1 MRNARI
7 IAASLLLGVAAN
19 ASAQTSL
26 NGQTKAITTAA
37 PFLSVCPDSRAG
49 GMGEVG
55 VSNTVDANAMHWNVG
70 GLAFL
75 KGQAGASLTYTPWLR
90 ALGLNDINLA
100 YLSGYVNTNKSG
112 VIGGSLRFF
121 SLGQIQWTDQNANV
135 TGKGNPNE
143 VAVDLG
149 YALKITENLSA
160 GVALRFFNSNLTTA
174 GNVQTQ
180 TRPINSGAGDVGFQ
194 YRKGF
199 KVNTP
204 QGKRRLDLGAGVAV
218 SNIGPKVSYTRN
230 RADRDFIPTNLRV
243 GYSLKY
249 SVDDYNSF
257 AFINDFNKLMVPS
270 EGGASDKSFLQGMFG
285 SFSDAKGGFSEEIS
299 EWTMQFG
306 AEYSYRDLLFV
317 RGGYFYE
324 DPQKGNRTFV
334 NVGLGIKYNA
344 LSVDFAYLA
353 PLAQSHPLQNTL
365 RFGIGVDLAS
375 AGNQ

>member
-7 IAASLLLGVAAN
+7 IAATALLLGVATKS
-19 ASAQTSL
+19 SAQTSL
-26 NGQTKAITTAA
+26 TGQTKAITTAA
-37 PFLSVCPDSRAG
+37 PFLSVCPDTRAG

-75 KGQAGASLTYTPWLR
+75 KGQAGVGLNYSPWLR

-100 YLSGYVNTNKSG
+100 YMSGYVNTNKAG

-121 SLGQIQWTDQNANV
+121 SLGQIQWTDQNGTV

-160 GVALRFFNSNLTTA
+160 GVALRYFNSNLTSTA
-174 GNVQTQ
+174 TTSSN
-180 TRPINSGAGDVGFQ
+180 RPINSGAGDIGFQ

-204 QGKRRLDLGAGVAV
+204 QGKRRLDFGAGLAV
-218 SNIGPKVSYTRN
+218 TNIGPKVSYTRN

-257 AFINDFNKLMVPS
+257 SFVNDFNKLMVPS
-270 EGGASDKSFLQGMFG
+270 AGGASQQSFLQGMFG
-285 SFSDAKGGFSEEIS
+285 SFSDAQNGFKEEIS

-306 AEYSYRDLLFV
+306 TEYSYRDLLFA
-317 RGGYFYE
+317 RAGFFYE
-324 DPQKGNRTFV
+324 DPLKGNRTFV
-334 NVGLGIKYNA
+334 NVGLGIKYNS
-344 LSVDFAYLA
+344 LNVDFAYLS

-365 RFGIGVDLAS
+365 RFGIGIDLAS